1 MKEIYY
7 FDTSVL
13 VRYYTN
19 EVGSDIVR
27 TMVDSE
33 SNEIFISNWSIVE
46 AYTALKGHLLKQG
59 LDKKEI
65 YQRKKVYTQTTDTLM
80 RHTTNKK
87 FLLEDLPRNYY
98 QRASALIKVYGVMKE
113 MSMKKGDAVQIVG
126 FEKLLQN
133 FPTAKFVSADEGLIK
148 VVKEISYEHIY
159 ISPNKDRI

>member
-19 EVGSDIVR
+19 EVGSDRVR

-33 SNEIFISNWSIVE
+33 SSEIFISTWAIVE
-46 AYTALKGHLLKQG
+46 AHSALKSNLFKQG

-65 YQRKKVYTQTTDTLM
+65 YQIKKVFIQRTDTLLWDIV
-80 RHTTNKK
+80 NKK

-98 QRASALIKVYGVMKE
+98 QRASALIKEYGVMRE

-126 FEKLLQN
+126 FEKILQN

-148 VVKEISYEHIY
+148 VVKEISYENIF
-159 ISPNKDRI
+159 IDPRINKI

>member
-19 EVGSDIVR
+19 ETGSDLVK

-33 SNEIFISNWSIVE
+33 STEIFISSWAIVE
-46 AYTALKGHLLKQG
+46 AHSALKSNMFRQG
-59 LDKKEI
+59 LDKKAI
-65 YQRKKVYTQTTDTLM
+65 HLIKKVYSQTTTTLLWDIL
-80 RHTTNKK
+80 NKK
-87 FLLEDLPRNYY
+87 FLLEDLPNNYY
-98 QRASALIKVYGVMKE
+98 QRASELIKEYGVMKE

-133 FPTAKFVSADEGLIK
+133 FPTAIFVSADEGLIK
-148 VVKEISYEHIY
+148 VVKEISYEHIF
-159 ISPNKDRI
+159 ISPNSNNL